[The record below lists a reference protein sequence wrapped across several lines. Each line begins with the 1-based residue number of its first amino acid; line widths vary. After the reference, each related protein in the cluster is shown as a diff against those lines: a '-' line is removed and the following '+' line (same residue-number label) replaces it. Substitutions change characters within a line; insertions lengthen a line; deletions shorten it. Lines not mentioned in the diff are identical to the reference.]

1 MLGGVMY
8 IQLPINVTKSLPS
21 PTHHQQGSRPQTTPV
36 LVKLQELCEC
46 EGTLQEKQGELR
58 EVASQLEQ
66 VQKLAAR

>member
-1 MLGGVMY
+1 MY
-8 IQLPINVTKSLPS
+8 IQLPINVMKSLPF